1 MQTIGVLVRG
11 CLESFDS
18 VLTQP
23 TNTETTTD
31 AVFVLA
37 KIKDEQDRFKVWSG
51 NIGAHRR
58 GTSSLDYRLR
68 DASNL
73 REEVQSLL
81 QDLLEALADTNKI
94 LDGEVQPWDE
104 EMSLECEAEQQDD
117 DAEVDGFSFESEL
130 EQLLADISE
139 TVKYLYKVS
148 AGLRNASQHDRVMS
162 SLSINMAH
170 FETYDIEH
178 VRNKHPKIEDEIA
191 QRLGKAI
198 SKRRHYF
205 KYRESHRGKL
215 GSGLEAD
222 GDRLTDGKSTIASSL
237 PDVLKKADLTV
248 VHLNV
253 EDTSESGFTQ
263 TSFAT
268 SVADSTSLRIP
279 PPPKEARTQEYFECP
294 FCFMMISAQTRRA
307 WKRHVFSDLCPYV
320 CLYADCPSATQVFAR
335 RHHWA
340 EHIHQQHWRI
350 WKCPLDNS
358 EPFQSQEAFATHI
371 RHKHPDMIGSDQM
384 ETLLTACERPNP
396 DFISRNCQFCD
407 EQISSSHHYQKH
419 IGRHLEQLAL
429 FALPANYDTD
439 GSVEDDAEKEH
450 DRDSGTNSM
459 PLDPDTRPADQHD
472 VQPKSAYNPQ
482 GTQRQKTQ

>member
-51 NIGAHRR
+51 NIGAHRK

-81 QDLLEALADTNKI
+81 QDLLEALADSTAMDLFYSNIIITDSVAANKI

-307 WKRHVFSDLCPYV
+307 WKLV
-320 CLYADCPSATQVFAR
+320 CLF
-335 RHHWA
+335 
-340 EHIHQQHWRI
+340 
-350 WKCPLDNS
+350 
-358 EPFQSQEAFATHI
+358 I
-371 RHKHPDMIGSDQM
+371 RAH
-384 ETLLTACERPNP
+384 L
-396 DFISRNCQFCD
+396 
-407 EQISSSHHYQKH
+407 YQ
-419 IGRHLEQLAL
+419 
-429 FALPANYDTD
+429 
-439 GSVEDDAEKEH
+439 
-450 DRDSGTNSM
+450 DS
-459 PLDPDTRPADQHD
+459 
-472 VQPKSAYNPQ
+472 K
-482 GTQRQKTQ
+482 